1 MRFAIL
7 LFALLALA
15 GCASIPLSTMATF
28 SQFDE
33 NTLTTLDPNQM
44 LVKVSVGHDFN
55 LKTDSTKLQ
64 LNVQP
69 GNVNRSTEAAF
80 GLELLSQVTEKRAT
94 GLFSA
99 DMEVT
104 TYEFKIDRTGLEALK
119 KLQSQLKST
128 GPVGDFSFN
137 VDTEFDAK
145 DETQIKDEMWFWI
158 DIQLSEQQ
166 GYLPLFDAAKMEIK
180 KV

>member
-1 MRFAIL
+1 MRFAVIL
-7 LFALLALA
+7 SALLALS
-15 GCASIPLSTMATF
+15 GCASIPISTMATF

-44 LVKVSVGHDFN
+44 LVKVSVGHDFA
-55 LKTDSTKLQ
+55 LEQDSTKLQ
-64 LNVQP
+64 LNVQLK
-69 GNVNRSTEAAF
+69 NVNRSTEAAF
-80 GLELLSQVTEKRAT
+80 GLELLNKVTEKRDT

-104 TYEFKIDRTGLEALK
+104 TYEFKIDQTGVAALK
-119 KLQSQLKST
+119 QLQTQFKTAGTS
-128 GPVGDFSFN
+128 GNFNFSVETNF
-137 VDTEFDAK
+137 DTKGATE
-145 DETQIKDEMWFWI
+145 IKDEIWLWI

-166 GYLPLFDAAKMEIK
+166 GYIPLFDAAKMEVK

>member
-1 MRFAIL
+1 MRFVVLLSALL
-7 LFALLALA
+7 LFS
-15 GCASIPLSTMATF
+15 GCASIPFSTMATF

-55 LKTDSTKLQ
+55 LQQDSTKLQ
-64 LNVQP
+64 LSVQP
-69 GNVNRSTEAAF
+69 SNVNKSTEAAF
-80 GLELLSQVTEKRAT
+80 GLELLSKVTEKRAT

-104 TYEFKIDRTGLEALK
+104 TYQFKIDQTGIDALK
-119 KLQSQLKST
+119 KLQSQLKT
-128 GPVGDFSFN
+128 AGLVGDFSFN
-137 VDTEFDAK
+137 VETEFDAK
-145 DETQIKDEMWFWI
+145 DETEIKDEIWLWI

-166 GYLPLFDAAKMEIK
+166 GYIPLFDAAKMEIK